1 MEIIPLLVSA
11 VQELNTKLE
20 YYENSVSHKIPSY
33 KLADY
38 SDIDVI
44 CNALHQ
50 NEPNPFS
57 ETTYIKCDI
66 SSDVTN
72 AVLYIYNMNGEQ
84 IEEYVVTERG
94 KTEVAIDGGMLNPGI
109 YLYALIADGTVVDT
123 KRMILTK

>member
-1 MEIIPLLVSA
+1 M
-11 VQELNTKLE
+11 
-20 YYENSVSHKIPSY
+20 SHKIPSY

-94 KTEVAIDGGMLNPGI
+94 KTEVAIDGGMLNPGM